1 MRTLETAVY
10 KFDELSDTA
19 KSYALEKLYDIN
31 VDYEWW
37 DFLFDDVA
45 DIAELFGLDIRRTR
59 VEQVNGK
66 QHYKPTI
73 YFSGFSSQ
81 GDGACFEGRYSYQ
94 KGGLKAVMSHAPKD
108 EELHRIVRD
117 LQNLSRKNFYKVTFR
132 TYHRGHYSH
141 ENCMYLENYEGA
153 EQYEDDFLEV
163 MRDFARWVYSRLEA
177 EYDYLTSEE
186 QIIESIRSNEY
197 EFTEEGELI

>member
-1 MRTLETAVY
+1 MRTLETTVFTY
-10 KFDELSDTA
+10 DKLSNNT
-19 KSYALEKLYDIN
+19 KQHTLEKLWDLNVGYD
-31 VDYEWW
+31 WW

-45 DIAELFGLDIRRTR
+45 NIAELFGLDIRHTR
-59 VEQVNGK
+59 KERMDK
-66 QHYKPTI
+66 SYFYKPTI

-81 GDGACFEGRYSYQ
+81 GYGACFEGRYSYQ
-94 KGGLKAVMSHAPKD
+94 KGGLKAVMDYAPKD

-117 LQNLSRKNFYKVTFR
+117 LQNLQRRNFYKVTFR

-141 ENCMYLENYEGA
+141 ENCMYLDNYEGA

-163 MRDFARWVYSRLEA
+163 MRDFARWIYRRLEE
-177 EYDYLTSEE
+177 EYDWLTSEQ
-186 QIIESIRSNEY
+186 QIVESIRSNEY